1 MAVTKGIILSGGL
14 GTRLYPMTKVTSKQL
29 LPVYDK
35 PMVYYPLQTL
45 IAGGVKEVLMIVSPE
60 HSGDYLALLGSGSE
74 FGIKISYEIQDKPGG
89 LAQAF
94 QIGKTFIGEDNVA
107 MILGD
112 NIFEDDFSEEI
123 KNFSSGG
130 HVFAKAVKD
139 PERFGVV
146 KFDQSMKAI
155 QIVEKP
161 KEHLSDYAIT
171 GLYLYDNRVVQISE
185 GLKPSQRG
193 ELEIVDIHNWYLS
206 KGELT
211 VSIVNGEWFD
221 AGTVDS
227 LHEASMFMYNKKHGI
242 K

>member
-146 KFDQSMKAI
+146 KFDESMKAI

-161 KEHLSDYAIT
+161 EEYLSDYAIT
-171 GLYLYDNRVVQISE
+171 GLYLYDNRVVEIAE

-227 LHEASMFMYNKKHGI
+227 LHEASVFMYNKKHGI

>member
-146 KFDQSMKAI
+146 KFDESMKVI

-161 KEHLSDYAIT
+161 EEYLSDYAIT
-171 GLYLYDNRVVQISE
+171 GLYLYDNRVVEIAE